1 MGRCDVIGVTSY
13 PNMAVSHSACFD
25 LHVCITCVCVVDTDT
40 GFSCFSAA
48 GDGMMC
54 QVRWGD
60 NRLALY
66 INNKRVNYM
75 GLYQVS
81 QLPGMVAS
89 CLGWWPAA
97 CRCTLYVSWPAGNG

>member
-1 MGRCDVIGVTSY
+1 
-13 PNMAVSHSACFD
+13 
-25 LHVCITCVCVVDTDT
+25 
-40 GFSCFSAA
+40 
-48 GDGMMC
+48 MMC

-89 CLGWWPAA
+89 YLGWWPATWDGGQLHVDA
-97 CRCTLYVSWPAGNG
+97 RCTLAGLQEMDSIRTSYMYM

>member
-1 MGRCDVIGVTSY
+1 MGRCDVTGVTCTLY
-13 PNMAVSHSACFD
+13 PNIAVSHSSCFD
-25 LHVCITCVCVVDTDT
+25 LLVCITCVCVVDTDT
-40 GFSCFSAA
+40 SFSCFSAA

-75 GLYQVS
+75 GLYQVG
-81 QLPGMVAS
+81 QLHVDTLAS
-89 CLGWWPAA
+89 LQEMDSI
-97 CRCTLYVSWPAGNG
+97 RTS

>member
-1 MGRCDVIGVTSY
+1 
-13 PNMAVSHSACFD
+13 
-25 LHVCITCVCVVDTDT
+25 
-40 GFSCFSAA
+40 
-48 GDGMMC
+48 MMC

-89 CLGWWPAA
+89 YMWMVASYLGWWPAA
-97 CRCTLYVSWPAGNG
+97 CRCTLYISWPAGNG